1 LYIFL
6 QMAQQQNH
14 NNNDLT
20 DRHYSVL
27 ERLEA
32 LEVVE

>member
-1 LYIFL
+1 
-6 QMAQQQNH
+6 MAQQQNR
-14 NNNDLT
+14 NNNDLI
-20 DRHYSVL
+20 DQHYSVL